1 MIAVSRRVEAVF
13 LATVAT
19 ITLAVAVAGWRAI
32 PKTGGI
38 SEEQLRTAA
47 ELAFESG
54 AVAMMSVVRERP
66 ETADMDGQKQ
76 IAAAKTWWRA
86 RAAKEPWQTVIPND
100 PFPLKPRNEPTPRN
114 NPPPSPAGGP
124 GNPKGAKTP
133 ERAPDAPTASQE
145 LICKPQ

>member
-1 MIAVSRRVEAVF
+1 MIAVSRRVETVF

-38 SEEQLRTAA
+38 SEEQFRTAA

-54 AVAMMSVVRERP
+54 AVAMMSVVRECP

-86 RAAKEPWQTVIPND
+86 RAAKEPWQTAIPND
-100 PFPLKPRNEPTPRN
+100 PFPLKP
-114 NPPPSPAGGP
+114 
-124 GNPKGAKTP
+124 
-133 ERAPDAPTASQE
+133 
-145 LICKPQ
+145 